1 MYFLFVPN
9 CSFSLLVYIML
20 SREEL
25 FFGAYLV
32 QEIRLIYFIY
42 HGRFVS
48 LHRGNALD
56 FVMKNNE
63 KSSKL
68 ERIFLNRHNW
78 SSIVKLNAVNLSLQ
92 NLLLK
97 RWGSR
102 IGRQKIPLLTT
113 KNYDPKPLLFEANR
127 VGGISLWSNWRYIS
141 LIFSNT
147 GFGNIEPTDQ
157 VWPAI
162 INYLACGPKTFT

>member
-42 HGRFVS
+42 HGTFVS
-48 LHRGNALD
+48 FHRGDALD

-63 KSSKL
+63 QSSKL
-68 ERIFLNRHNW
+68 EIMFLKRHN
-78 SSIVKLNAVNLSLQ
+78 
-92 NLLLK
+92 
-97 RWGSR
+97 
-102 IGRQKIPLLTT
+102 
-113 KNYDPKPLLFEANR
+113 
-127 VGGISLWSNWRYIS
+127 
-141 LIFSNT
+141 
-147 GFGNIEPTDQ
+147 
-157 VWPAI
+157 
-162 INYLACGPKTFT
+162 